1 MLSNWPGLVS
11 RRAPACFEK
20 DTVSPYADARLQRLT
35 PCCFGC
41 ERTGTF
47 QVSHRVT
54 ARLRK
59 GMAEREGFE
68 PPIPFQVC
76 RLSRPV
82 PSTTR
87 PPLRLLQF
95 YYSRDEFVLG
105 SPARASRSHER

>member
-59 GMAEREGFE
+59 GLAEREGFYL
-68 PPIPFQVC
+68 PSFRKLRRYLDLNDITLYSCVFQADWQSTFRV
-76 RLSRPV
+76 L
-82 PSTTR
+82 PSTSG
-87 PPLRLLQF
+87 
-95 YYSRDEFVLG
+95 YS
-105 SPARASRSHER
+105 